1 MPSVQEVILQNRS
14 DGEYCLIQRLFIERV
29 LLALAI
35 LSAANVV
42 IGIFFGLFFPV
53 GYFSGKS
60 VPRIISDLAFIEG
73 ATFFFAGA
81 LSAFYGSSVSLRAKT
96 LMVIG
101 ASMFGISVGFGAF
114 A

>member
-1 MPSVQEVILQNRS
+1 LVDRLSVE
-14 DGEYCLIQRLFIERV
+14 RL

-35 LSAANVV
+35 LLAANAV
-42 IGIFFGLFFPV
+42 IGIFFGVFFPV

-60 VPRIISDLAFIEG
+60 VPRIISDLAFVEG
-73 ATFFFAGA
+73 ATLFFAGA
-81 LSAFYGSSVSLRAKT
+81 LSAFYGSRVSLRSKL

-101 ASMFGISVGFGAF
+101 ALMFGICVGFGAF